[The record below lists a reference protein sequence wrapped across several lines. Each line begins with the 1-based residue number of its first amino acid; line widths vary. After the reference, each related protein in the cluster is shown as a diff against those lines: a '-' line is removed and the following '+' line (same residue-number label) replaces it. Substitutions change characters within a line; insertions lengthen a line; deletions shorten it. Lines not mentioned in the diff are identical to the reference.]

1 MTIKKSLFSLL
12 ALTAGL
18 LGCAQQN
25 QLVGQP
31 NDAEPKPQSVQSP
44 ISPAEIEPPITVT
57 SAAEPVRPALTD
69 KPAQAKPVQPADL
82 WDEIRAGYGFP
93 KISNRRTE
101 LQKKWYAKH
110 PSYLR
115 RVAKRSEPYLFY
127 ITEEIRRR
135 GMPME
140 IALLPFVESA
150 YDPFAYS
157 HVRASGLWQ
166 FTPPTAGDF
175 GLNETWWYDGRR
187 DIEASTHAALDYLQQ
202 LHRRFNN
209 DWLLAL
215 AAYNAGGG
223 TVSKAIR
230 NNKRRAKGSDFW
242 SLKLPKETRI
252 YVPRLIGLSQLL
264 LEADKLNIAVPYIA
278 AKPYFKRFDLDYQLD
293 LAQAAELAEMNI
305 DSIYLLN
312 PGYSQWATAPEG
324 AQHLLL
330 PVDKSD
336 TFTKNLAKLA
346 PQKRIGWKR
355 YKIKSGDSL
364 GKIAQAHKVKVSALK
379 TINKLNSNI
388 IRAGHA
394 LIIPVAAKHPSHYR
408 YSLTQRQTRKTQGG
422 NKRRYKVRSGDSLW
436 TIAKKFNVSYND
448 LARWNQLSLKSIIK
462 PGKKLTIYRGKNQR
476 NTLRYKVQKGDSL
489 GKIAQRFSTS
499 VKSLLRLNNIKNSRL
514 IRPGQSLLVRRG

>member
-18 LGCAQQN
+18 MGCAQQN
-25 QLVGQP
+25 QLISQP
-31 NDAEPKPQSVQSP
+31 QNTEPSTKSVQELASLAAVKP
-44 ISPAEIEPPITVT
+44 LTITAGPKESVAHIPT
-57 SAAEPVRPALTD
+57 AKPALV
-69 KPAQAKPVQPADL
+69 KPAQAANL

-101 LQKKWYAKH
+101 LQKQWYAKH
-110 PSYLR
+110 PSYLG

-187 DIEASTHAALDYLQQ
+187 DVEASTNAALDYLQQ

-264 LEADKLNIAVPYIA
+264 LDADKLNIAVPYIA

-330 PVDKSD
+330 PVAKAD
-336 TFTKNLAKLA
+336 TFAKNLAKLA

-364 GKIAQAHKVKVSALK
+364 GKIAQAYKVKVSALK
-379 TINKLNSNI
+379 TINKLSGNT

-408 YSLTQRQTRKTQGG
+408 YSLAQRQTRKTQGG
-422 NKRRYKVRSGDSLW
+422 SKRRYKVRSGDSLW

-448 LARWNQLSLKSIIK
+448 LARWNQLSLKSILK
-462 PGKKLTIYRGKNQR
+462 PGKRLTIYRGKSNR
-476 NTLRYKVQKGDSL
+476 NTLRYKVRKGDSL